1 MDIIA
6 VAVVF
11 LTIAAVIVAPIA
23 KGVVAFVGLLI
34 LRMLSKN
41 YSLLSLAEHID
52 WGVLLVLL
60 GTWIIINYMAKSNL
74 PNYIAQR
81 LYVFSG
87 QFRSSYLFVILIFID
102 V

>member
-52 WGVLLVLL
+52 
-60 GTWIIINYMAKSNL
+60 
-74 PNYIAQR
+74 
-81 LYVFSG
+81 
-87 QFRSSYLFVILIFID
+87 
-102 V
+102 